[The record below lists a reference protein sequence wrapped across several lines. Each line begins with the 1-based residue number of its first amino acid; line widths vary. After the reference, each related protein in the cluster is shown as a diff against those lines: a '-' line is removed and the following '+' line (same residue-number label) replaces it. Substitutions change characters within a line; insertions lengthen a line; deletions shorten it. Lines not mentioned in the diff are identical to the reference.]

1 MDCNKNPFSLI
12 GFNQSLSPKTYKWIT
27 YTYKKVLKY
36 TSYYEN
42 LKQSQMGYHR
52 VVYLLN
58 NKNQL
63 VLEILDKI

>member
-1 MDCNKNPFSLI
+1 M
-12 GFNQSLSPKTYKWIT
+12 GFNQSLSPKMYKWIT
-27 YTYKKVLKY
+27 YTYKNVVEY

-42 LKQSQMGYHR
+42 LKQSQMSYHL

-63 VLEILDKI
+63 VLEIVDKI